1 MPFALSS
8 PGETQEKTSASV
20 RPAQRPTIARESFP
34 FATPPPPSQ
43 RNKKQPLAGQPGG
56 LGRLG
61 PPSVLGP
68 RLEWQPLFFPLHPS
82 FFSSKIASESRM
94 CWERRP
100 GTPHSP
106 GSGGGAH
113 DAVCCDCYDDVG
125 VHRLLPNGPRPMS
138 GRGNDAFDAGA
149 GSPPMTT
156 TRDSRPDD
164 LPHRHAARYGTSPPQ
179 ENTTNQKNHL
189 PQRGHRIARMQNNTV
204 SVLLLDKDPER
215 HFRQSARGT
224 DSYAKKKLLS
234 CLQRTQTRERYTR
247 RQHCERTL
255 RSSRAR
261 DPSP

>member
-164 LPHRHAARYGTSPPQ
+164 LPHRHAARFW
-179 ENTTNQKNHL
+179 
-189 PQRGHRIARMQNNTV
+189 TV
-204 SVLLLDKDPER
+204 AGACD
-215 HFRQSARGT
+215 
-224 DSYAKKKLLS
+224 DSCWLS
-234 CLQRTQTRERYTR
+234 SSS
-247 RQHCERTL
+247 
-255 RSSRAR
+255 RSSRSGNGGASGNAAWR
-261 DPSP
+261 FTKTVGY